1 MVIIFKTKKSIMD
14 GGGGNKIRITK
25 FFRQHFEVTKQ
36 ATPSIQRGKSL
47 LRKTYVLQ
55 KDSSLQNGLRI
66 EKVVKNPQNVFI
78 KGHEYFL

>member
-1 MVIIFKTKKSIMD
+1 MVIVFKTKKSIMD
-14 GGGGNKIRITK
+14 GGGNKIRITK

-55 KDSSLQNGLRI
+55 KDSSLHNGL
-66 EKVVKNPQNVFI
+66 
-78 KGHEYFL
+78 

>member
-1 MVIIFKTKKSIMD
+1 MNTEWKLSSKRVHY
-14 GGGGNKIRITK
+14 GGGNKIRIMK

-55 KDSSLQNGLRI
+55 KDSSLHNGL
-66 EKVVKNPQNVFI
+66 EELKK
-78 KGHEYFL
+78 

>member
-1 MVIIFKTKKSIMD
+1 MD
-14 GGGGNKIRITK
+14 GGGNKIRITK

-55 KDSSLQNGLRI
+55 KDSSLHNGL
-66 EKVVKNPQNVFI
+66 
-78 KGHEYFL
+78 